1 MHRLLEGFKCKVAE
15 GGVFG
20 MTVDLGILD
29 YRLIVAFQLYWGHLT
44 RMGSEERQRCWMDP
58 PFNPPRSALLS
69 S

>member
-44 RMGSEERQRCWMDP
+44 RMGSQERQRRWMDP

>member
-29 YRLIVAFQLYWGHLT
+29 YRLIVAFQLY
-44 RMGSEERQRCWMDP
+44 
-58 PFNPPRSALLS
+58 
-69 S
+69 